1 MRGARR
7 PVECGYFV
15 SFYELI
21 CASACEQLDAFL
33 DDHAIS
39 GRKIDSRRNGTRNNC
54 RFFFFLP
61 NQKSS
66 EWQAAKRELPERE
79 SSEQATPG
87 WNSLLLKSSDRES
100 FHWSR
105 VRNFNPTDWKVTMP
119 RVNE

>member
-1 MRGARR
+1 MRGAGR

-39 GRKIDSRRNGTRNNC
+39 GRKIESRRNGTQNNC
-54 RFFFFLP
+54 RFFFLP
-61 NQKSS
+61 NQKLSV
-66 EWQAAKRELPERE
+66 WQSAKRESPERE
-79 SSEQATPG
+79 SSERATPG
-87 WNSLLLKSSDRES
+87 RNSLLLKSSGRES
-100 FHWSR
+100 FYWSR
-105 VRNFNPTDWKVTMP
+105 VRHFNPSDWKVTMP